1 MLLPTISLHE
11 GKDYNCEQGGR
22 EVESLVRE
30 EGVIVNFVG
39 FFEGIG
45 LLVAL
50 AVVLAVAWMIFSRQP
65 LD

>member
-1 MLLPTISLHE
+1 M
-11 GKDYNCEQGGR
+11 
-22 EVESLVRE
+22 
-30 EGVIVNFVG
+30 NFVG
-39 FFEGIG
+39 FFEGLG